1 MKAFEPESVLI
12 EKQALDYD
20 LGVGIKNRYED
31 KEVPVK
37 MIESHN
43 RVKWKE
49 QMTPLELFEKA
60 KETLVVGVKK
70 TLRFKSCHPSADYR
84 VVGNTSCPGKCE
96 YCYLATNLGSAVYP
110 RVYVNIDEI
119 LEAIRKHIKKSEKKV
134 TTFEASSSSDPVAL
148 EHITG
153 VLGRMIKFFSRR
165 DDALLRVATKFDNI
179 DSFLNIDHNEKTR
192 FRYSINSAYVIR
204 EFENLTP
211 SLTSRLQ
218 AAYKLKDAG
227 YPVGFIIAPI
237 MLHKN
242 WKQEYKRM
250 VDKLAT
256 AFSGFRNSELSF
268 ELIMFRFSTRTKN
281 IIQARYPETKLDF
294 TKDQKKH
301 KGFGKYVYEEE
312 TAEQL
317 RTYLA
322 ELIKDRL
329 PEAEIEYFI

>member
-1 MKAFEPESVLI
+1 MKAFEPKSVLI
-12 EKQALDYD
+12 EEQALDYE
-20 LGVGIKNRYED
+20 LGAEIKERYED
-31 KEVPVK
+31 KEVPVR

-70 TLRFKSCHPSADYR
+70 TLRFKSCQPSADYR
-84 VVGNTSCPGKCE
+84 VVGNTSCPGRCE

-119 LEAIRKHIKKSEKKV
+119 LDAIKKHIKKSEKEI
-134 TTFEASSSSDPVAL
+134 TTFEASSSSDPIAL

-153 VLGRMIKFFSRR
+153 VLGRMINFFSQR

-218 AAYKLKDAG
+218 AAYKLKEAG

-237 MLHKN
+237 MLHEN

-250 VDKLAT
+250 IDKLAT
-256 AFSGFRNSELSF
+256 AFSDFQNSELSF

-281 IIQARYPETKLDF
+281 IIQERYPETKLDF
-294 TKDQKKH
+294 SKDQKKH
-301 KGFGKYVYEEE
+301 KGFGKYVYDEE

-329 PEAEIEYFI
+329 PKAEIEYFV